1 MTVSYDRVWNTMNDL
16 EMVTS
21 KICSARE
28 ILDSAI
34 DRFQEHQYDKV
45 ETLLYA
51 VDEYLQY
58 YLQEFD
64 EKFKKAWEAT
74 VTDLRKSD
82 KNFDTC
88 DVNDETEHCKNSWND
103 FWEEEMDAMCDAA
116 VSAYNK
122 QNSKK
127 SWVLPVNV
135 DGLTGDCYVNFP
147 DDLLKAANLEEGDVV
162 EWIEQGDGSCLFKKV
177 SNPK

>member
-1 MTVSYDRVWNTMNDL
+1 MTVNYDKVWNTMNDL

-28 ILDSAI
+28 ILDCA
-34 DRFQEHQYDKV
+34 V
-45 ETLLYA
+45 EALEYHKDEKAGALLSA
-51 VDEYLQY
+51 VDKYLQY

-74 VTDLRKSD
+74 VTDLRKS
-82 KNFDTC
+82 NESNQYT
-88 DVNDETEHCKNSWND
+88 
-103 FWEEEMDAMCDAA
+103 EEEMNAVCDAA

-127 SWVLPVNV
+127 SWVLPVEV
-135 DGLTGDCYVNFP
+135 DGLTGECYVNFP
-147 DDLLKAANLEEGDVV
+147 DDFLEVANLEEGDVV
-162 EWIEQGDGSCLFKKV
+162 EWVDRGDGSCLFKKV

>member
-1 MTVSYDRVWNTMNDL
+1 MNDL

-28 ILDSAI
+28 ILDCA
-34 DRFQEHQYDKV
+34 V
-45 ETLLYA
+45 EALEYHKGEKAGALLHA

-74 VTDLRKSD
+74 VTDLRKS
-82 KNFDTC
+82 NESNQYT
-88 DVNDETEHCKNSWND
+88 
-103 FWEEEMDAMCDAA
+103 EEELNAMCDAA
-116 VSAYNK
+116 VVTYNK

-127 SWVLPVNV
+127 SWVLSVNV